1 MKTLM
6 QILKY
11 RTVRTA
17 AVGYL
22 WGVVD
27 ALHAPVVEAVTATV
41 GSEWIEVGN
50 GAVGL
55 ALLALTA
62 YYRNNPKSDLKLGSL
77 GNVAIKPKSTLY
89 GE

>member
-1 MKTLM
+1 MKTLI

-22 WGVVD
+22 WGIVD
-27 ALHAPVVEAVTATV
+27 VLHAPVVEAVSATV
-41 GSEWIEVGN
+41 GPEWTEVGN

-62 YYRNNPKSDLKLGSL
+62 YYRNNPKNDPGLAPTKQS
-77 GNVAIKPKSTLY
+77 STFY